1 MSSAKRYKPSLE
13 EQEQMS
19 LMYKTKSSGPSAE
32 PCGTPQTMLEES
44 EVWDSTIVTC
54 VFCLR

>member
-19 LMYKTKSSGPSAE
+19 LMYKRKSSGPSAE
-32 PCGTPQTMLEES
+32 PCGTPQTMLKES

-54 VFCLR
+54 VSCLR